1 MKKVLC
7 IFYFRITWLIGLL
20 IVMIMSTSCQGLQ
33 DWSYD
38 QLPNGYEIWHIN
50 SQDIQL
56 IKRDVDRTDRKL
68 NRYISEFC
76 YNDSYIG
83 IKRLMI
89 DESIPYQDVHIE
101 EMDTSNP
108 SYYLVDAEN
117 DVIMGPYTAE
127 EYANQIEALKIETM
141 CNWIKTVPKPEGA
154 K

>member
-1 MKKVLC
+1 MYVKQHRS
-7 IFYFRITWLIGLL
+7 RIIWLIGFLM
-20 IVMIMSTSCQGLQ
+20 VMLMTTSCQGLQ

-38 QLPNGYEIWHIN
+38 KLPNGYEIWHIN

-56 IKRDVDRTDRKL
+56 IKRDGDRTDRKL
-68 NRYISEFC
+68 NRYILEFC

-83 IKRLMI
+83 LKRLMI
-89 DESIPYQDVHIE
+89 DENIPYQDVNIE

-108 SYYLVDAEN
+108 SYYLVDAVN
-117 DVIMGPYTAE
+117 DVIMGPYTVE
-127 EYANQIEALKIETM
+127 EYADQIEALKIETM

>member
-1 MKKVLC
+1 MYIKQHRS
-7 IFYFRITWLIGLL
+7 RIIWLIGFLM
-20 IVMIMSTSCQGLQ
+20 VMLMTTSCQGLQ

-38 QLPNGYEIWHIN
+38 KLPNGYEIWHIN

-56 IKRDVDRTDRKL
+56 IKRDGDRTDRKL
-68 NRYISEFC
+68 NRYILEFC

-89 DESIPYQDVHIE
+89 DDNIPYQDVNIE

-108 SYYLVDAEN
+108 SYYLVDAVN
-117 DVIMGPYTAE
+117 DVIMGPYTVE